1 MKGSNTMTLI
11 ELMNENKMLIDELMQ
26 NFNAHKEERGE
37 E

>member
-1 MKGSNTMTLI
+1 MTLI
-11 ELMNENKMLIDELMQ
+11 ELMNENKMLMEELMQ

>member
-1 MKGSNTMTLI
+1 MTLI
-11 ELMNENKMLIDELMQ
+11 ELMNENKMLIDELMA

>member
-26 NFNAHKEERGE
+26 NFNAHKEERGDE
-37 E
+37 

>member
-1 MKGSNTMTLI
+1 MTLV
-11 ELMNENKMLIDELMQ
+11 ELMNENKMLIEELMQ

>member
-1 MKGSNTMTLI
+1 MKGSNNMTLI
-11 ELMNENKMLIDELMQ
+11 ELMNENKMLMEELMQ

>member
-1 MKGSNTMTLI
+1 MKGSNNMTLI
-11 ELMNENKMLIDELMQ
+11 ELMNENKMLIDELMA

>member
-1 MKGSNTMTLI
+1 MALV
-11 ELMNENKMLIDELMQ
+11 ELMNENKMLIEELMA